1 MPRSGEVVQARPS
14 ALGLPLSNPTRE
26 SGVKFVAVRLGLPKL
41 LGRSVR
47 LLDRLATTKKA
58 TKVTTGKRRSVV
70 PSAPEVK
77 LSYATAGRDTLAA
90 IEEELAAP
98 RPSAAEAP
106 VIEISEAPAGRETLA
121 AIAEELAEAMRPRQN
136 TLPYADKISNAPGAR
151 SPSRAPTPPP
161 TPSSKADDG
170 PEVTI
175 GAESAPLTPR
185 LAPDV
190 LEIFELLT
198 FIIRGSAVG
207 DLSTD
212 ALRRRFVAE
221 HLLHRVPSGSIDD
234 VERVEVTPWTAKGT
248 MVMRVWCRG

>member
-1 MPRSGEVVQARPS
+1 MAP
-14 ALGLPLSNPTRE
+14 
-26 SGVKFVAVRLGLPKL
+26 
-41 LGRSVR
+41 
-47 LLDRLATTKKA
+47 TKKA

-98 RPSAAEAP
+98 RLSAAEAP

-151 SPSRAPTPPP
+151 SPSRAPTAP
-161 TPSSKADDG
+161 TSPAKADDG

-175 GAESAPLTPR
+175 GAEPAPLTPR
-185 LAPDV
+185 LAPEV

-212 ALRRRFVAE
+212 ALRRRFVAQ

-234 VERVEVTPWTAKGT
+234 VERIEVTPWTAKGT
-248 MVMRVWCRG
+248 MVVRVWCRG